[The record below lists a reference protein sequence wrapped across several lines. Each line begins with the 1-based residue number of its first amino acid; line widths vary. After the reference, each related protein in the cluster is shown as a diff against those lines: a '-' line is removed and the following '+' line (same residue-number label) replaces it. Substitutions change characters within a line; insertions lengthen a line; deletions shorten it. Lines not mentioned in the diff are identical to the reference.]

1 MTSKVIIM
9 TGASSGIGAAT
20 VKRLAQA
27 GACISLAARR
37 AEKLAKLAN
46 EVETLGGE
54 ALVVQTDVSK
64 RADIEHMIQA
74 TLERW
79 GRIDVLVNNA
89 GIGGDVSFL
98 DIDPDK
104 VRKEVHINLIAVI
117 ECAQVVLP
125 IMLRQKS
132 GHIVN
137 VASLAG
143 LVAPPESTVYS
154 ATKFGVNGFSDS
166 LRREL
171 HNTGISV
178 SAFCPGYTPSEI
190 SPILKAHAEKQA
202 DAPSVPGLMP
212 ITYVAD
218 QLADLIYRPRRRLV
232 IPVGWRP
239 FIALGRLFPALADAL
254 MPLFRSKDN

>member
-1 MTSKVIIM
+1 M
-9 TGASSGIGAAT
+9 
-20 VKRLAQA
+20 KRLAQD
-27 GACISLAARR
+27 GARITLAARR